1 MDTMS
6 LDRFFGGESC
16 RGGGG
21 SYTVTPAIVARRRIL
36 ATPLGGGGGGGG
48 VTSPAFAKACSLTI
62 RMVMKKHPHHKP
74 PKVNDTGVNVL
85 NDPPHLIYP
94 PVIWT

>member
-6 LDRFFGGESC
+6 LDRFYGGESC
-16 RGGGG
+16 RGGG

-36 ATPLGGGGGGGG
+36 AKPGGGGGGV
-48 VTSPAFAKACSLTI
+48 VTSPAFAKPCSLTI

-74 PKVNDTGVNVL
+74 PKVNDTGTTEGS
-85 NDPPHLIYP
+85 HGC
-94 PVIWT
+94 